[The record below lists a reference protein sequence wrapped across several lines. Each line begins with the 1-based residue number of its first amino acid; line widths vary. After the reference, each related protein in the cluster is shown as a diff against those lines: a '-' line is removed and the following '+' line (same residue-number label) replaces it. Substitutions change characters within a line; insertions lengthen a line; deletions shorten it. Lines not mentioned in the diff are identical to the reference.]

1 MAKNRNAGP
10 AKVEVN
16 MTPMIDC
23 TFQLIIFFILT
34 TQMANAD
41 LAPLKLHRP
50 DSSIAMAEQT
60 KRADKVIVNIVTEY
74 GDQID
79 DRDARRSAMA
89 KFYVISGNEF
99 PWTDTDT
106 LERVLEEYRK
116 RAVKEGYADDF
127 LVEVRGDQ
135 DIAYCYIEPVLTAA
149 AKVGITKM
157 NITAIVDPDMNV
169 QK

>member
-41 LAPLKLHRP
+41 LAALKLHEP
-50 DSSIAMAEQT
+50 NQSIALAEQT
-60 KRADKVIVNIVTEY
+60 KRADKVIVNIVNEY
-74 GDQID
+74 GDKTD
-79 DRDARRSAMA
+79 NRDPRRSAMA
-89 KFYVISGNEF
+89 TNYVIAGKEF
-99 PWTDTDT
+99 PWTDTET
-106 LERVLEEYRK
+106 LKQILEKYRN
-116 RAVKEGYADDF
+116 RAVAEGYGEDF
-127 LVEVRGDQ
+127 LVEVRGDK
-135 DIAYCYIEPVLTAA
+135 DVAYCYIEPVLAA
-149 AKVGITKM
+149 AASVKITKM

-169 QK
+169 QR